1 MHLVIIDSPNAV
13 FSKPFDQLILWQSYD
28 ESAFP
33 NAVSIP
39 LLVEK
44 NANYLRSRY
53 LQLIHD
59 LGEVSIENTKL
70 YESLELRPGFSYW
83 WMTLMTEKYN
93 WAKSPSITDV
103 VRLFAFDDWTAH
115 HQNIKSIKLISA
127 NPELHECI
135 QNWCQ
140 AREIHFNGQK
150 LADKAKAN
158 STLRQVFDK
167 LPHPIQAFIWLLK
180 YLVERWPL
188 RGVGFKE
195 WERGTSQ
202 ITFISYLFNLQP
214 KAARLGQFK
223 SNYWTEL
230 PNVLDEDKIRSS
242 WLHTYVKN
250 SIVPN
255 AKSAAKLI
263 QSFNKKHRG
272 KQIHT
277 TLDAFLNMKI
287 IARTMR
293 DYLRVQKISG
303 LNTATVSDCLIQEG
317 QLIRSLLWPLFKK
330 DWKQSFAGIDT
341 IRNLL
346 TLNLYEEAFSI
357 LPKQSIGI
365 YLQENQGWEFGM
377 IHAWRTNSHGQ
388 LTGFPHST
396 VRYWD
401 LRHFFDSRN
410 YQKKHLSLPCLIIKL
425 LVEMK

>member
-1 MHLVIIDSPNAV
+1 M
-13 FSKPFDQLILWQSYD
+13 
-28 ESAFP
+28 
-33 NAVSIP
+33 
-39 LLVEK
+39 
-44 NANYLRSRY
+44 
-53 LQLIHD
+53 
-59 LGEVSIENTKL
+59 
-70 YESLELRPGFSYW
+70 
-83 WMTLMTEKYN
+83 
-93 WAKSPSITDV
+93 
-103 VRLFAFDDWTAH
+103 
-115 HQNIKSIKLISA
+115 
-127 NPELHECI
+127 
-135 QNWCQ
+135 
-140 AREIHFNGQK
+140 
-150 LADKAKAN
+150 
-158 STLRQVFDK
+158 
-167 LPHPIQAFIWLLK
+167 
-180 YLVERWPL
+180 VERWPL

-317 QLIRSLLWPLFKK
+317 QLINHIWPLFKGLETK
-330 DWKQSFAGIDT
+330 FAGMT
-341 IRNLL
+341 QFV
-346 TLNLYEEAFSI
+346 T
-357 LPKQSIGI
+357 
-365 YLQENQGWEFGM
+365 
-377 IHAWRTNSHGQ
+377 
-388 LTGFPHST
+388 
-396 VRYWD
+396 
-401 LRHFFDSRN
+401 
-410 YQKKHLSLPCLIIKL
+410 C
-425 LVEMK
+425 